1 MLITKDKIQLGK
13 ASTPLFE
20 GAKVTM
26 TPIANTLITKQY
38 IYLVGDKDQKEA
50 LKTQLINNKLE
61 AVISS
66 LGTFKVGSDFT
77 PPSVSPSNFVA
88 GDTSLKKSSIEWKVS
103 DAKTNIS
110 SYNLFINGKWK
121 VLEYDK
127 KNKLL
132 IHVFE
137 PSEKGLIN
145 FKLQVKD
152 ACGNE
157 ALWTKKIRVN

>member
-1 MLITKDKIQLGK
+1 MRPLSLIKN
-13 ASTPLFE
+13 
-20 GAKVTM
+20 VTN
-26 TPIANTLITKQY
+26 NTLNQ
-38 IYLVGDKDQKEA
+38 
-50 LKTQLINNKLE
+50 QLE
-61 AVISS
+61 SYCFGVISFFTLTCLFADKFFNKNFTAFGS
-66 LGTFKVGSDFT
+66 SYGTQFL
-77 PPSVSPSNFVA
+77 PNNFSA
-88 GDTSLKKSSIEWKVS
+88 SDTSIVKSVIQWKVDDS
-103 DAKTNIS
+103 KTSIS
-110 SYNLFINGKWK
+110 SYNLFIDGKWK
-121 VLEYDK
+121 VIEYDK